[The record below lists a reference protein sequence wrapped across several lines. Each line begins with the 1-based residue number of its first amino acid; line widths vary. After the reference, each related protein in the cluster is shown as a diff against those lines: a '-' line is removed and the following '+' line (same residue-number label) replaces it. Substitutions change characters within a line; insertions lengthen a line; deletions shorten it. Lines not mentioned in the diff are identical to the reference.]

1 MDVDTNGSTMS
12 SASGN
17 QDSRSAQPAA
27 FRGPLLLAI
36 SALIFGAMAVVVRI
50 SGREGIPGS
59 ETTLIRFVFGL
70 VTVLAFGLTGKASL
84 KLNRIPLLVARGVIG
99 GAAILFY
106 FLSLAA
112 AKGPD
117 AIPLT
122 NSVFLGNS
130 YFVYAP
136 LFGALFIRERI
147 CPGTAVMVVVALVGL
162 YFIADPNFAD
172 LRAGNLYG
180 FLSGLLGGLA
190 LVTVRELRHTES
202 AASIFLSLCV
212 FGALAG
218 LIAMIAE
225 KPVWPDSFGW
235 LLLFVIGVVST
246 IGQLL
251 MTYAMRFTRAGE
263 AGVIQMSA
271 VIYAS
276 AAGVIWFDD
285 PITTKVILGAILVLA
300 SATYISLVQGQF
312 VQCE

>member
-1 MDVDTNGSTMS
+1 MNANSVD
-12 SASGN
+12 
-17 QDSRSAQPAA
+17 QDGVSAQPAGL
-27 FRGPLLLAI
+27 RGPFLLAI
-36 SALIFGAMAVVVRI
+36 SAVIFGAMAVAVRI

-59 ETTLIRFVFGL
+59 ETAVVRFVFGL
-70 VTVLAFGLTGKASL
+70 VTVLALGLTGKASL

-122 NSVFLGNS
+122 NSAFLGNS

-136 LFGALFIRERI
+136 LFGALLIRERMCI
-147 CPGTAVMVVVALVGL
+147 GTVLMVIVALVGL
-162 YFIADPNFAD
+162 YFIADPDFGN
-172 LRAGNLYG
+172 LRAGNVYG

-190 LVTVRELRHTES
+190 LVTVRELRRTES

-218 LIAMIAE
+218 LVAMLAE

-235 LLLFVIGVVST
+235 ALLIGIGVTST

-251 MTYAMRFTRAGE
+251 MTYAMRFTRAAE

-285 PITTKVILGAILVLA
+285 PLNVRVIVGALLVIA
-300 SATYISLVQGQF
+300 SATYISLVQAQF
-312 VQCE
+312 VQCD